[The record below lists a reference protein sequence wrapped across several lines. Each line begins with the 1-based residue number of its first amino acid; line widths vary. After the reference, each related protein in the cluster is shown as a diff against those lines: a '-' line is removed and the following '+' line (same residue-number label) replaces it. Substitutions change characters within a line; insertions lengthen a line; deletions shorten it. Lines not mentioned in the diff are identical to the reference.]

1 MSNDIVGRDE
11 NVPAW
16 MKQKSTGAVLGN
28 LSAEDDEAARGKIA
42 SGDVAR
48 SVLNSNWGFNFLGE
62 FWLTGRNLNL
72 GARTSP
78 ATPIILKKTY
88 VLWNPTKSME
98 SRVPLAVASDGIRWD
113 IPNQEFTV
121 YFPNNRT
128 PYVWKTMRTVAEIAA
143 RSRFGSS
150 QPDNP
155 KSTPAASMTY
165 QMLWAF
171 RLPDGRP
178 QLGVITNSR
187 TGIKPMKELFGMIDG
202 YKPDRSLLPALPGS
216 RQCGFSAF
224 ARASTSLATSIS
236 RRASLAMTR
245 RLWATITRR
254 SMTASRK
261 QRASRPRW
269 LTRPI
274 LRPSRR
280 TIPTLTSAAPSDDDE
295 DSLLMD
301 ARDYARVY
309 GDSDLKPVHH

>member
-1 MSNDIVGRDE
+1 MSNDIVGKDE
-11 NVPAW
+11 EKVPQW
-16 MKQKSTGAVLGN
+16 MRAKSTGASLGN
-28 LSAEDDEAARGKIA
+28 LSADDMKPPEVKLLQATSPECAEQPGA
-42 SGDVAR
+42 QPGQ
-48 SVLNSNWGFNFLGE
+48 

-72 GARTSP
+72 GPEITP

-128 PYVWKTMRTVAEIAA
+128 PYVWKTMRTVAE
-143 RSRFGSS
+143 SRLDQFGSS

-155 KSTPAASMTY
+155 KSTPRRRPTY

-202 YKPDRSLLPALPGS
+202 YKPIDHYFLRFRIQAVRLSVRPGEYFFGYKYFSEGKLGDDEEAL
-216 RQCGFSAF
+216 
-224 ARASTSLATSIS
+224 
-236 RRASLAMTR
+236 RRR
-245 RLWATITRR
+245 RL
-254 SMTASRK
+254 
-261 QRASRPRW
+261 QG
-269 LTRPI
+269 
-274 LRPSRR
+274 
-280 TIPTLTSAAPSDDDE
+280 AP
-295 DSLLMD
+295 
-301 ARDYARVY
+301 
-309 GDSDLKPVHH
+309 

>member
-16 MKQKSTGAVLGN
+16 MRQKSTGAVLGN
-28 LSAEDDEAARGKIA
+28 LSAEDMKPPEVKLLQATSPECAEQPGA
-42 SGDVAR
+42 QPGQ
-48 SVLNSNWGFNFLGE
+48 

-72 GARTSP
+72 GPEITP

-98 SRVPLAVASDGIRWD
+98 LRVPLAVASDGIRWD

-128 PYVWKTMRTVAEIAA
+128 PYVWKTMRTVAEL
-143 RSRFGSS
+143 RLDQFGSS

-202 YKPDRSLLPALPGS
+202 YKPIDHYFLRFRIQAVRLSVRPGEYFFGYKYFSEGKLGDDEEALGDDYKALHDRFRKA
-216 RQCGFSAF
+216 GFSTSMADE
-224 ARASTSLATSIS
+224 ADASSKPAYNPDAHLSRA
-236 RRASLAMTR
+236 
-245 RLWATITRR
+245 
-254 SMTASRK
+254 K
-261 QRASRPRW
+261 
-269 LTRPI
+269 
-274 LRPSRR
+274 
-280 TIPTLTSAAPSDDDE
+280 DDDE
-295 DSLLMD
+295 I
-301 ARDYARVY
+301 
-309 GDSDLKPVHH
+309 PF